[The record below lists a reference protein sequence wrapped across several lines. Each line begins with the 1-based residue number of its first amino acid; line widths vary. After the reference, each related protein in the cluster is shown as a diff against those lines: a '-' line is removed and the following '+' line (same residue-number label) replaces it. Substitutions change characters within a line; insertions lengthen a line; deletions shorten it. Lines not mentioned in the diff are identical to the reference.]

1 MMLAMMPHLQPGSLP
16 VGHTVELEQSWNVGK
31 SNLIEDYD
39 ETKQNIKKFV
49 RGCLFVCIYDKDD
62 DGDDFDGDD
71 DFGGDDDAC
80 DDGDGDFDDGDSP

>member
-1 MMLAMMPHLQPGSLP
+1 MYDDDDEYDGEDGGSLKLAMKPHLQPGSLP

-49 RGCLFVCIYDKDD
+49 
-62 DGDDFDGDD
+62 
-71 DFGGDDDAC
+71 
-80 DDGDGDFDDGDSP
+80 